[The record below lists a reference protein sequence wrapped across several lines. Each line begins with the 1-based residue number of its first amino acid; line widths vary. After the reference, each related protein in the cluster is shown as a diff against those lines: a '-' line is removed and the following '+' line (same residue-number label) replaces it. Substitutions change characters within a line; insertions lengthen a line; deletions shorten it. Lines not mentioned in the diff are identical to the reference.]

1 MEYTES
7 ESNELQEKLC
17 EISHKIINKLDGDI
31 SFSEEEKSELH
42 MSNDSM
48 LFFIEQGNW
57 ERALEEG
64 KRTLNR
70 IVEITE

>member
-17 EISHKIINKLDGDI
+17 EISHKIINKLDEDI
-31 SFSEEEKSELH
+31 ELSEEEKTELH

-48 LFFIEQGNW
+48 LFFIDQGNW
-57 ERALEEG
+57 ARALEEG
-64 KRTLNR
+64 KQTLRR
-70 IVEITE
+70 IAEITE